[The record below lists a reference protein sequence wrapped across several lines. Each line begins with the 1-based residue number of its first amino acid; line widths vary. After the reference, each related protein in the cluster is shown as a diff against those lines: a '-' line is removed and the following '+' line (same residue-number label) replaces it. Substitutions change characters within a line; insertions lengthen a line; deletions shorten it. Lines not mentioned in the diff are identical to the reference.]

1 MKVLLINGSLH
12 EHGCTD
18 AALSLVA
25 DALRENGVEAETYWL
40 GVKPVTGCIGCRQCM
55 KLGGKCA
62 IDDKVN
68 EFKELARAADGFCVR
83 LTRAL
88 RLLLGQPQGLH
99 GPAFLLRAPRQRLGG
114 LPSQARGGSGLRPQE
129 RHHGG
134 SRPDQPLLHHV
145 RDARHPLALLVR
157 RTRRQARGRVSGRG
171 GRFVMRTL
179 GRYMAYYLRCLE
191 AGRGGRN
198 NSARAGEL

>member
-1 MKVLLINGSLH
+1 MKVLPINGSPH

-25 DALRENGVEAETYWL
+25 DALRENGVEAEIYWL
-40 GVKPVTGCIGCRQCM
+40 GVKPVTGCIGCCQCM
-55 KLGGKCA
+55 KL
-62 IDDKVN
+62 
-68 EFKELARAADGFCVR
+68 
-83 LTRAL
+83 
-88 RLLLGQPQGLH
+88 
-99 GPAFLLRAPRQRLGG
+99 
-114 LPSQARGGSGLRPQE
+114 GGSGLRPQE

-134 SRPDQPLLHHV
+134 PGPDQPLLHHV

-171 GRFVMRTL
+171 GRFRH
-179 GRYMAYYLRCLE
+179 AH
-191 AGRGGRN
+191 AGEVYGLLPALPGGGTRGRN